1 VIELDAVSVRLGRRL
16 ALHGLSARIASGEMV
31 CVLGPNG
38 AGKSTM
44 LRAAGGLVPAAGSV
58 RICGRDLRDMRVGE
72 RARAIAYLPQ
82 GQVAHWP
89 INVRETV
96 RIGRLPHGGGSSPRR
111 SDETAVDAALEAVD
125 AMHLAERAITEIS
138 GGERARVLLA
148 RALAVEAPVLLADEP
163 TAALDPAHQLTVM
176 ALLRRLAE
184 HGRCVVAALH
194 DLTLATRFATRV
206 IVLAGGEP
214 VADGAPGEVLQ
225 PQLLSDVFGISAA
238 RLRHDG
244 AEVLVPWRSEADMRR

>member
-1 VIELDAVSVRLGRRL
+1 MIEIDAVSVRLGGRL
-16 ALHGLSARIASGEMV
+16 ALHGLSARIGSGELV

-44 LRAAGGLVPAAGSV
+44 LRAAGGLVPAEGRV
-58 RICGRDLRDMRVGE
+58 RICGRDLREMAVGE

-82 GQVAHWP
+82 GQVVHWP
-89 INVRETV
+89 INVREAV
-96 RIGRLPHGGGSSPRR
+96 RIGRLPHGGVRSPGSP
-111 SDETAVDAALEAVD
+111 DETAIDAALEAVN
-125 AMHLAERAITEIS
+125 ASHLAERAITDIS

-184 HGRCVVAALH
+184 RGGCVVAALH

-206 IVLAGGEP
+206 IVLAGGETI
-214 VADGAPGEVLQ
+214 ADGEPGAVLQ
-225 PQLLSDVFGISAA
+225 PRLLSDVFGISAA
-238 RLRHDG
+238 RLLHDG
-244 AEVLVPWRSEADMRR
+244 AEVLVPWQPESDMCR